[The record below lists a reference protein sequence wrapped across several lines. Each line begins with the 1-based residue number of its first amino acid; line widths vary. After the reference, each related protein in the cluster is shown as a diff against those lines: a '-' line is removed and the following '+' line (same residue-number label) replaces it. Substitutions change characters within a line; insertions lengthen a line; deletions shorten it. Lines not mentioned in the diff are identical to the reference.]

1 MSDRPDPETPGGA
14 RPRPSSPGGARPRPS
29 SPVGGR
35 SAPEPGRPV
44 GARLR
49 LARLAR
55 GLSQQELAETAGV
68 TRQSVA
74 GVEGGRWDP
83 SLRVALAL
91 SRALGQSVEDLFGPP
106 AAQPSLDAVLLTG
119 SPVGRQDRVDVA
131 RVGETVVALS
141 LAGDQ
146 GLRAGFAPAGAVLCA
161 PPRPGAQQVEVRPTE
176 AVRPALV
183 VAGCDPALP
192 LLAGPLA
199 LLDPPVALRW
209 WPCSSRQAMRLVAR
223 GLVHVAGVHLP
234 PDDVGAIAG
243 MAPPELRARGAEV
256 IAFCAWEEGLGTAPG
271 GGVRGMA
278 DVASGALRFV
288 NREPGSEA
296 RELVE
301 REMHRHGLASGDVTG
316 FDSAVGGHL
325 LVAAAVSA
333 GLGDAG
339 ITTEP
344 AALAYGLEFAP
355 LVFERSVLVLPR
367 PQLASLE
374 MRSLLRVLASPALR
388 AQLGAV
394 PGYQDVDRCG
404 ESVGSL

>member
-1 MSDRPDPETPGGA
+1 MSSRPGPGTSGGGHAGA
-14 RPRPSSPGGARPRPS
+14 QGSGSGPSG
-29 SPVGGR
+29 
-35 SAPEPGRPV
+35 PEPARPV
-44 GARLR
+44 GTRLR
-49 LARLAR
+49 LARLAH

-74 GVEGGRWDP
+74 GVEAGRWDP

-91 SRALGQSVEDLFGPP
+91 SRALHQPVEDLFGPP
-106 AAQPSLDAVLLTG
+106 AAQSPLTAMPLTSSEAG
-119 SPVGRQDRVDVA
+119 GRGVRQDRMDVA

-146 GLRAGFAPAGAVLCA
+146 GLRAGFSAASAILCT
-161 PPRPGAQQVEVRPTE
+161 PPSPGVDQVEVRPTD
-176 AVRPALV
+176 ALRPALV

-209 WPCSSRQAMRLVAR
+209 WPCSSRQAMRLAAR
-223 GLVHVAGVHLP
+223 GVVHVAGVHLP
-234 PDDVGAIAG
+234 PGDIDSIAQ
-243 MAPPELRARGAEV
+243 MASPELRGAGAEV
-256 IAFCAWEEGLGTAPG
+256 IAFSAWEEGLGTAPE

-278 DVASGALRFV
+278 DVADRALNFV

-301 REMHRHGLASGDVTG
+301 REMESAGLAPGDVAG

-333 GLGDAG
+333 GLGAAG
-339 ITTEP
+339 ITSEP
-344 AALAYGLEFAP
+344 AALAYGLGFTP
-355 LVFERSVLVLPR
+355 LAFEQSLLVLPR
-367 PQLASLE
+367 SLLPSPE
-374 MRSLLRVLASPALR
+374 MRALLRVLASPSLR
-388 AQLGAV
+388 EQLGAL

-404 ESVGSL
+404 ESVVSL